1 MEPSITTSAL
11 SKDPRTGLALAAR
24 MGFRRVTLS
33 AAQSGLRPRE
43 LDRSARR
50 GLLAELNR
58 LELRC
63 DALDLFIPPEH
74 FTDPGT
80 VDRAVEAVGAGLEL
94 AADLGASGLTVR
106 LPVEDPEAEML
117 ESTAELARLAE
128 RSAVRLLDV
137 ELAGRAMRSLESG
150 APIPIGIA
158 LDTAA
163 WLADRRDP
171 LEGLVRFGAMV
182 GGVRLVDLDPTGSRG
197 PAGPG
202 GRLDLDSLKRALSL
216 EPTLR
221 TLVVD
226 ARGWRD
232 PSEGAR
238 AVLEAWRSDP
248 GA

>member
-11 SKDPRTGLALAAR
+11 SRDPRIGLALAAR
-24 MGFRRVTLS
+24 MGFRQVTLS

-74 FTDPGT
+74 FSDPGT

-94 AADLGASGLTVR
+94 AADLGASALSIR
-106 LPVEDPEAEML
+106 LPVEDPEAEAL

-128 RSAVRLLDV
+128 HSAVRLLDV
-137 ELAGRAMRSLESG
+137 ELGGRAMRSLESG
-150 APIPIGIA
+150 SPIPIGIG

-163 WLADRRDP
+163 WLADQRDP
-171 LEGLVRFGAMV
+171 LDGLVRFGAMV
-182 GGVRLVDLDPTGSRG
+182 GGVRLVDLDPTGTRG
-197 PAGPG
+197 PLGPG

-216 EPTLR
+216 DATR
-221 TLVVD
+221 RSVVVD

-232 PSEGAR
+232 PSAGAGT
-238 AVLEAWRSDP
+238 VLEAWRSGT